1 MLRFARNDGWVLG
14 GGSVIAKLRGVVDG
28 IADGACILDVGGV
41 GYLVFASSRTLG
53 ALPNPPG
60 VASLLIETQV
70 REDAIALYG
79 FATSAE
85 RDWFRLLTTVQGVGA
100 KVALGLLSALSPD
113 QLIAAIATGDKA
125 ALTRSPGV
133 GPKLGMRILSEL
145 REKAGAMPGG
155 GVAVVAFAPKGSVAD
170 ALSAL
175 TNLGYRRAEAE
186 MALARAVEDHGQDA
200 ALDVLIRAGLKAL
213 AK

>member
-1 MLRFARNDGWVLG
+1 MIAR
-14 GGSVIAKLRGVVDG
+14 LRGNVDA
-28 IADGACILDVGGV
+28 IEDGRCIMDVGGV
-41 GYLVFASSRTLG
+41 GYLVFCSARTLG
-53 ALPNPPG
+53 ALPNAG
-60 VASLLIETQV
+60 IATLLIETQV

-79 FATSAE
+79 FASSAE

-100 KVALGLLSALSPD
+100 KVALALLSALSPD
-113 QLIAAIATGDKA
+113 QLIAAIATGDKS

-133 GPKLGMRILSEL
+133 GPKLAIRICTEL
-145 REKAGAMPGG
+145 RDKAGAMPGG
-155 GVAVVAFAPKGSVAD
+155 GAGAVLAGAPIIKGPMAD

-186 MALARAVEDHGQDA
+186 AALARAGEEHGSDA
-200 ALDVLIRAGLKAL
+200 ALDVLIRAGLRGL

>member
-1 MLRFARNDGWVLG
+1 M
-14 GGSVIAKLRGVVDG
+14 IAKLRGLVDA
-28 IADGACILDVGGV
+28 IDDGRCIIDVNGV

-60 VASLLIETQV
+60 IASLLIETQV
-70 REDAIALYG
+70 REDAISLYG

-113 QLIAAIATGDKA
+113 QLIAAIASGDRA
-125 ALTRSPGV
+125 AVTRAPGV
-133 GPKLGMRILSEL
+133 GPKLAVRILSEL
-145 REKAGAMPGG
+145 RDKAGAMPGG
-155 GVAVVAFAPKGSVAD
+155 ATLPIAALPKGSASD

-175 TNLGYRRAEAE
+175 LNLGYRRPEAEAAIAT
-186 MALARAVEDHGQDA
+186 ALTTHGEAA
-200 ALDVLIRAGLKAL
+200 ALDILIRAGLKAL

>member
-1 MLRFARNDGWVLG
+1 MIAR
-14 GGSVIAKLRGVVDG
+14 LRGVVDG
-28 IADGACILDVGGV
+28 IEDGRCVVDVGGV
-41 GYLVFASSRTLG
+41 GYLVFCSSRTLG
-53 ALPNPPG
+53 SLPAAG
-60 VASLLIETQV
+60 VATLLVETQV

-79 FATSAE
+79 FASGAE

-100 KVALGLLSALSPD
+100 KVALALLSALSPD
-113 QLIAAIATGDKA
+113 QLIAAIATGDRT
-125 ALTRSPGV
+125 ALTRTPGV
-133 GPKLGMRILSEL
+133 GPKLAIRICTEL
-145 REKAGAMPGG
+145 REKAGVMPGG
-155 GVAVVAFAPKGSVAD
+155 GAVPVVAFAPKGAMAD

-186 MALARAVEDHGQDA
+186 AALATATEAHGQDA

>member
-1 MLRFARNDGWVLG
+1 LEAAG
-14 GGSVIAKLRGVVDG
+14 VIAKLRGIVDA
-28 IADGACILDVGGV
+28 IEDGRCVLDVNGV
-41 GYLVFASSRTLG
+41 GYLVFCSSRTIA
-53 ALPNPPG
+53 ALPNAPG

-70 REDAIALYG
+70 REDAISLYG
-79 FATSAE
+79 FATGAE

-100 KVALGLLSALSPD
+100 KVALALLSSLSPD
-113 QLIAAIATGDKA
+113 QLIAAIATGDKS

-133 GPKLGMRILSEL
+133 GPKLAARLLLEL
-145 REKAGAMPGG
+145 RERAGAMPGG
-155 GVAVVAFAPKGSVAD
+155 GGAVLPSSQAPAGAVAD

-186 MALARAVEDHGQDA
+186 AALSRVVADAGADA
-200 ALDVLIRAGLKAL
+200 ALDVLIRGGLKAL

>member
-1 MLRFARNDGWVLG
+1 VEAAG
-14 GGSVIAKLRGVVDG
+14 VIARLRGNVDG
-28 IADGACILDVGGV
+28 IEDGRCVIDVGGV
-41 GYLVFASSRTLG
+41 GYLVFASTRTLT
-53 ALPNPPG
+53 ALPVQG
-60 VASLLIETQV
+60 LASLLIETQV
-70 REDAIALYG
+70 REDAISLYG

-100 KVALGLLSALSPD
+100 RVALALLSALSPD

-125 ALTRSPGV
+125 ALTRTPGV
-133 GPKLGMRILSEL
+133 GPKLAIRICTEL
-145 REKAGAMPGG
+145 REKAGVMPGG
-155 GVAVVAFAPKGSVAD
+155 GGMELVAFAPKGAMAD

-186 MALARAVEDHGQDA
+186 GALARAADDYGADA

>member
-1 MLRFARNDGWVLG
+1 MIAR
-14 GGSVIAKLRGVVDG
+14 LRGIVDA
-28 IADGACILDVGGV
+28 ISDASCLIDVGGV
-41 GYLVFASSRTLG
+41 GYLVFCSTRTLG
-53 ALPNPPG
+53 ALPNTG
-60 VASLLIETQV
+60 TASLLIETHV
-70 REDAIALYG
+70 REDAISLYG
-79 FATSAE
+79 FASSAE

-100 KVALGLLSALSPD
+100 KVALALLSALSPD
-113 QLIAAIATGDKA
+113 QLIAAIATGDKS

-133 GPKLGMRILSEL
+133 GPKLAIRILTEL
-145 REKAGAMPGG
+145 REKAGVMPGG
-155 GVAVVAFAPKGSVAD
+155 ATMPVAFAPKGAAAD

-186 MALARAVEDHGQDA
+186 AALARAGEEYGPDA

>member
-1 MLRFARNDGWVLG
+1 MIAR
-14 GGSVIAKLRGVVDG
+14 LRGNVDG
-28 IADGACILDVGGV
+28 IEDGRCIMDVGGV
-41 GYLVFASSRTLG
+41 GYLVFCSTRTLG
-53 ALPNPPG
+53 ALPNSG
-60 VASLLIETQV
+60 TATLLIETQV
-70 REDAIALYG
+70 REDAISLYG

-100 KVALGLLSALSPD
+100 KVGLALLSALSPD
-113 QLIAAIATGDKA
+113 QLIAAISSGDKS

-133 GPKLGMRILSEL
+133 GPKLAIRICTEL
-145 REKAGAMPGG
+145 REKAGVMPGG
-155 GVAVVAFAPKGSVAD
+155 ATVTSGFAPKGSMAD

-186 MALARAVEDHGQDA
+186 AALERAGEEHGSDA
-200 ALDVLIRAGLKAL
+200 SLDVLIRAGLKAL

>member
-1 MLRFARNDGWVLG
+1 MIAR
-14 GGSVIAKLRGVVDG
+14 LRGIVDA
-28 IADGACILDVGGV
+28 ISDASCIIDVGGV
-41 GYLVFASSRTLG
+41 GYLVFCSTRTLS
-53 ALPNPPG
+53 ALPNAG
-60 VASLLIETQV
+60 TASLLVETHV
-70 REDAIALYG
+70 REDAISLYG
-79 FATSAE
+79 FASSAE

-100 KVALGLLSALSPD
+100 KVALALLSALSPD
-113 QLIAAIATGDKA
+113 QLIAAIATGDKS

-133 GPKLGMRILSEL
+133 GPKLAIRILTEL
-145 REKAGAMPGG
+145 REKAGVMPGG
-155 GVAVVAFAPKGSVAD
+155 ATMPVAFAPKGAAAD

-186 MALARAVEDHGQDA
+186 AALARAGEEHGPDA